1 MNNINI
7 YLISS
12 LFIIIVYLYTQNI
25 QLTTANQSQ
34 KYNLQRVPLFEV
46 TNNESP
52 EIIYSD
58 YETESKN
65 I

>member
-12 LFIIIVYLYTQNI
+12 LFIIIIYLYNQNI

-34 KYNLQRVPLFEV
+34 NNQNLKEHNPITQL
-46 TNNESP
+46 
-52 EIIYSD
+52 
-58 YETESKN
+58 K
-65 I
+65 